1 MSLIIC
7 KECGAKVSDQAQTC
21 PQCGCPVT
29 ESVNNSNK
37 NDQLIYGIVNN
48 PNNKTRYSMAQE
60 LSQITGLTMNEA
72 QEVIRVYIVRGENL
86 LNSPMENILK
96 KKPKKKESVLSTLSA
111 VLSLFGITT
120 VIAVI
125 LAIIDL
131 AKNDKEK
138 HHNGSVFALVI
149 GALYFWLLFI
159 YSPSEDTSN
168 NNEPTAIEQTVEEN
182 EQSEVSDTVAEEPK
196 ETEEEYRASC
206 QEYAYKDV
214 LRNPDDYIGKR
225 VKITVKIS
233 SVHSEDWKTP
243 IKYYFAYSDN
253 DGSGA
258 YWDDQYGVFDCR
270 EVQEPKLLEDDI
282 ITVYGEISKPKE
294 TTSLIVNS
302 EELFCIDMKY
312 VDLIA
317 E

>member
-1 MSLIIC
+1 MAMIIC
-7 KECGAKVSDQAQTC
+7 KECGKEVSDKANNC
-21 PQCGCPVT
+21 PNCGCPI
-29 ESVNNSNK
+29 NLYN
-37 NDQLIYGIVNN
+37 LY
-48 PNNKTRYSMAQE
+48 AQP
-60 LSQITGLTMNEA
+60 
-72 QEVIRVYIVRGENL
+72 QETQQFVDE
-86 LNSPMENILK
+86 
-96 KKPKKKESVLSTLSA
+96 KPKKKKHSVLSTWSA
-111 VLSLFGITT
+111 ILALFGCTT
-120 VIAVI
+120 PIAFV

-131 AKNDKEK
+131 VKNEKDKK
-138 HHNGSVFALVI
+138 HGGSIFALI
-149 GALYFWLLFI
+149 MIALYVFVLVMS
-159 YSPSEDTSN
+159 YPSEETSDTTAS
-168 NNEPTAIEQTVEEN
+168 ESTAIEQGVENPSVQET
-182 EQSEVSDTVAEEPK
+182 EVVDTVAEEPQ

-253 DGSGA
+253 DGSGV

-270 EVQEPKLLEDDI
+270 EIQEPKLLQDDI

>member
-21 PQCGCPVT
+21 PQCGCPVM
-29 ESVNNSNK
+29 ESVNNSN
-37 NDQLIYGIVNN
+37 NNEQLLYGIVNN

-60 LSQITGLTMNEA
+60 LSHITGLTMSEA
-72 QEVIRVYIVRGENL
+72 QEVIRVYITKKENL
-86 LNSPMENILK
+86 LNAPREDILK
-96 KKPKKKESVLSTLSA
+96 KPPKKKESTLSTWAA
-111 VLSLFGITT
+111 VLALFGCTT
-120 VIAVI
+120 IIAFI
-125 LAIIDL
+125 LAIVDL
-131 AKNDKEK
+131 CKNDKDK
-138 HHNGSVFALVI
+138 KHNGSVFALVI
-149 GALYFWLLFI
+149 GFLYFWIFFV
-159 YSPSEDTSN
+159 YSPSEDTST

-182 EQSEVSDTVAEEPK
+182 EQSEVVDTAAEEPQ

-206 QEYAYKDV
+206 KEYAYKDV

-233 SVHSEDWKTP
+233 SVHSEGIGTP

-253 DGSGA
+253 DGSGY
-258 YWDDQYGVFDCR
+258 YWDDQYGIFDYR
-270 EVQEPKLLEDDI
+270 DVQELKLLEDDI
-282 ITVYGEISKPKE
+282 ITVYGEISKPQE
-294 TTSLIVNS
+294 TISLIVSS